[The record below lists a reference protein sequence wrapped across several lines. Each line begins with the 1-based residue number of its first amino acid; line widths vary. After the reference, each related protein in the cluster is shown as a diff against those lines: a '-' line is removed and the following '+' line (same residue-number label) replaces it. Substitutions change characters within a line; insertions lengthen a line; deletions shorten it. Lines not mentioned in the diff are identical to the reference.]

1 MDELLSLREF
11 SARTGKSHV
20 WVLKLIQRGIIPRD
34 AETGKIPAQAGLRAY
49 EDYLR
54 ARPPATPK
62 KEKQAKQPKK
72 EKQPKKAAPPEAED
86 DGDDEIAELHANAAS
101 AAKVS
106 SAFNKAKLA
115 EKTYQA
121 KLKELEYK
129 LKKGELLER
138 AEVASEAAALA
149 DAVKSQ
155 LLAVPPRISS
165 MCEGRAARE
174 IEEIITDGINEAL
187 KTLQNMKFEG

>member
-20 WVLKLIQRGIIPRD
+20 WVLKLIQRGVIPRD
-34 AETGKIPAQAGLRAY
+34 TETGKIPAEAGLRAY
-49 EDYLR
+49 EEYLR
-54 ARPPATPK
+54 TRPPAP
-62 KEKQAKQPKK
+62 PKK
-72 EKQPKKAAPPEAED
+72 EKQPKKEKPPKKAAPPGAED
-86 DGDDEIAELHANAAS
+86 GEDDEITELHATAAT

-138 AEVASEAAALA
+138 ADVASEAAALA
-149 DAVKSQ
+149 DAVKTQ

-187 KTLQNMKFEG
+187 KALQNLKYKV